1 MSDEEYRQDGQQSY
15 DPNGQQSWQTPEETQ
30 QFDSASAQ
38 APVDPQVEPVQEA
51 ATQQFPYESQQPAM
65 NPQQTVQYPQAPVDY
80 SQQPTQTWQQ
90 DLNGYGASAQQQ
102 TAAWQPSADQN
113 QAQPTQAIPPI
124 DAPGV
129 AQTSTYPV
137 NNAQPINAPYQ
148 QYAPQTQQPV
158 DQNAYVQNGNQPG
171 QYVASGAT
179 GPQGVPGAPGSVP
192 AGVPPMGMPPQGA
205 YGAPMPG
212 QPQKRKKGLGVII
225 GIIVGVIV
233 IAVIAACAYFFLFK
247 PSLTAQDYLEAS
259 TKLDDISSEY
269 YDVTSDMSQMQYYD
283 DSDVNSSVS
292 DLKDGISKLQQIEGE
307 FSSLKAYKDDEVKQ
321 AYDTYTASS
330 KQFTDYML
338 KIADVYPALKAV
350 ETSCGDTPYVSMY
363 DSDFADQYSTFLS
376 SCKTKLEA
384 LSNTDVQSI
393 KDFATSMSEYVTKL
407 SDIVDQLKELG
418 NIDDIEYGSDQYNKL
433 SDIVDEY
440 YELPSA
446 YEAASDFQTAL
457 SKEIDDVDPSDE
469 LQAVQDLLG
478 TKIQE
483 AKR

>member
-1 MSDEEYRQDGQQSY
+1 M
-15 DPNGQQSWQTPEETQ
+15 
-30 QFDSASAQ
+30 
-38 APVDPQVEPVQEA
+38 
-51 ATQQFPYESQQPAM
+51 
-65 NPQQTVQYPQAPVDY
+65 
-80 SQQPTQTWQQ
+80 
-90 DLNGYGASAQQQ
+90 
-102 TAAWQPSADQN
+102 
-113 QAQPTQAIPPI
+113 
-124 DAPGV
+124 
-129 AQTSTYPV
+129 
-137 NNAQPINAPYQ
+137 NNAQPIN
-148 QYAPQTQQPV
+148 APQTQQPV
-158 DQNAYVQNGNQPG
+158 DQNAYLQNGNQPS

-179 GPQGVPGAPGSVP
+179 GPQGVSGALGSVP

-212 QPQKRKKGLGVII
+212 QPQKRKKGSGVII

-233 IAVIAACAYFFLFK
+233 IAIIAACVFFFLFK

-338 KIADVYPALKAV
+338 KVAEAYPALKAV

-393 KDFATSMSEYVTKL
+393 KDFATSMSEYATKL

-440 YELPSA
+440 YELPST
-446 YEAASDFQTAL
+446 YEATSDFQSAISDEL
-457 SKEIDDVDPSDE
+457 NKVDPSDE